1 MKMISMKMISKEMS
15 AGGRATAIVAPTWKP
30 TWKVS
35 LMGHWALCRHEE
47 PISTTGAVQRLTALL
62 ALQGPRDR
70 SWITGQL
77 WPECQE
83 QNAHGNL
90 RSTLWRIK
98 QQHPGLVET
107 ADTAVALGHAVSVD
121 VDELMRHAR
130 ATLEDGIAL
139 PNTLAALSTGE
150 LLPCWYE
157 DWVLQH
163 RERLLQIQLHALERL
178 AVLLARDGRH
188 LEALQAGLVAV
199 RLDPLRESAHRVV
212 ARVHLAE
219 GNLGEAIRQFEW
231 CRRLLA
237 DEFGISPSRQFL
249 DLMGPLL
256 NPPARPA
263 SRRWPAPD

>member
-1 MKMISMKMISKEMS
+1 MTATEMS
-15 AGGRATAIVAPTWKP
+15 PNGGRTWE
-30 TWKVS
+30 VS
-35 LMGHWALCRHEE
+35 LMRHWALCRQEK

-70 SWITGQL
+70 AWITGQL
-77 WPECQE
+77 WPECHE

-98 QQHPGLVET
+98 QQYPGLVET
-107 ADTAVALGHAVSVD
+107 SDTTVALGSAVSVD

-130 ATLEDGIAL
+130 AILDDGVA
-139 PNTLAALSTGE
+139 PPGALAALSTGE
-150 LLPCWYE
+150 LLPGWYE

-178 AVLLARDGRH
+178 AKLLARDGRY
-188 LEALQAGLVAV
+188 LEALQAGLLAI

-219 GNLGEAIRQFEW
+219 GNFGEAIRQFEW

-249 DLMGPLL
+249 DLMDPFL
-256 NPPARPA
+256 NSPARRGSQRLSA
-263 SRRWPAPD
+263 